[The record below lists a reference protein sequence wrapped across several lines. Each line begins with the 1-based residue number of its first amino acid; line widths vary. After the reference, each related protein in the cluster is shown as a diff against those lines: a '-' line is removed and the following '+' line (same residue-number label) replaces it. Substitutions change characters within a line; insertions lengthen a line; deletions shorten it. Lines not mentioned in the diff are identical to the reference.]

1 MTFLYKQIVFATIRN
16 NKNNYVMKDS
26 VSSQIF
32 QDIQTAWNTLNPQH
46 IIKHLDKCFIY
57 NSQWVFESLDYERY
71 ISYLTGKFNKIRET
85 GCIVEATIV
94 DGVASPPVGIDAG
107 GTGLCASW
115 SCSF

>member
-1 MTFLYKQIVFATIRN
+1 
-16 NKNNYVMKDS
+16 MKDS

-94 DGVASPPVGIDAG
+94 DGAVRLNQNGSIAFYRVKIENGKIIAG
-107 GTGLCASW
+107 NI
-115 SCSF
+115 SFGRHCDGSQKR

>member
-1 MTFLYKQIVFATIRN
+1 MGYYANTFLYKQIVFATIRN

-94 DGVASPPVGIDAG
+94 DGAVMAFHIVFRVS
-107 GTGLCASW
+107 
-115 SCSF
+115 